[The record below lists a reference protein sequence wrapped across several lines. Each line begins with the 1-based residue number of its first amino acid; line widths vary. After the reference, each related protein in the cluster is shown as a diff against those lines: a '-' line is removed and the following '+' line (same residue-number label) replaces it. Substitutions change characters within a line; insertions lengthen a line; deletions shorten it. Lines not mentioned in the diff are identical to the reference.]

1 MLLAALVLRKL
12 RCEVVRYTVQYY
24 YIVLYGPLSLCHC
37 QQAAVEAAASPHW
50 EIRNAASLCF
60 VALVHRMLG
69 FKNVIQKDVARH
81 AVTAS
86 EFFHR

>member
-1 MLLAALVLRKL
+1 M
-12 RCEVVRYTVQYY
+12 
-24 YIVLYGPLSLCHC
+24 
-37 QQAAVEAAASPHW
+37 EAAASPHW
-50 EIRNAASLCF
+50 EVRNAASLCF

-69 FKNVIQKDVARH
+69 FKNVIQKDLARH